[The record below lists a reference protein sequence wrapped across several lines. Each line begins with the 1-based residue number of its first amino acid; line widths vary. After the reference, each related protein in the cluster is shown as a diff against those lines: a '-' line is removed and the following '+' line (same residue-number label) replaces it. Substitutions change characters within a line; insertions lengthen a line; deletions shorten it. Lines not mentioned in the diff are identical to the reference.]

1 MRARRPWHCV
11 KRSSVRF
18 RCFSSDA
25 PNSGA
30 QTKEETVPAKKQ
42 KPRKG
47 RALVL
52 LIYMSCAHRRV
63 QLHLWRFGQP
73 IGHALL
79 RHLLPHLLR
88 KPVCR
93 GREDF
98 GAATTQA
105 SVSAQR
111 LFGRWGTN
119 VKLGDRSPLMSEA
132 MTPRATCAFGSPST
146 LSIRLYANW

>member
-1 MRARRPWHCV
+1 VAVVSGEGEKAMALCETQLRERLD
-11 KRSSVRF
+11 KL
-18 RCFSSDA
+18 
-25 PNSGA
+25 SGA
-30 QTKEETVPAKKQ
+30 QKKEETNCNQ
-42 KPRKG
+42 KNPEREEP
-47 RALVL
+47 LL

>member
-1 MRARRPWHCV
+1 MCGEGEEAMAMCETQLRERLD
-11 KRSSVRF
+11 KL
-18 RCFSSDA
+18 
-25 PNSGA
+25 SGA
-30 QTKEETVPAKKQ
+30 QTKEETNCNHKNPEREE
-42 KPRKG
+42 P
-47 RALVL
+47 LL
-52 LIYMSCAHRRV
+52 LIYMSCAHRRAHL
-63 QLHLWRFGQP
+63 LHLWWFGQP

-119 VKLGDRSPLMSEA
+119 VKLGERSPLMSEA